1 MSEEFG
7 ATIVTLV
14 DEEDGTETDLELLA
28 TLEYE
33 GQTYAAFYVEDED
46 PEEEGI
52 VVLRELEEE
61 GQYESLEDDELL
73 EKVYEMFME
82 VIETDEEDESA
93 DS

>member
-1 MSEEFG
+1 MSEDFG

-14 DEEDGTETDLELLA
+14 DDEDGTETELELLS

-33 GQTYAAFYVEDED
+33 GQTYAAFYAEDED

-52 VVLRELEEE
+52 VILRELEEE

-73 EKVYEMFME
+73 EKVYELFME
-82 VIETDEEDESA
+82 QLEDEEEEDQ
-93 DS
+93 